1 MPTTSFG
8 STVSFTP
15 AGATT
20 AVVAT
25 EVRSI
30 DVSGQS
36 ISMID
41 TTKLATARAL
51 QVSGSLQN
59 TTITITCLDQPAWV
73 LGVVGELEVQY
84 GPAAVSPAP
93 STATFYRSCVLT
105 SGPNGSATIDAAV
118 EFTYTFEQIDSGL
131 A

>member
-15 AGATT
+15 TGVSS
-20 AVVAT
+20 AVVAN

-59 TTITITCLDQPAWV
+59 TTITVTCLDRPAWV
-73 LGVVGELEVQY
+73 LGVVGELEIQY
-84 GPAAVSPAP
+84 GPAASTPAP
-93 STATFYRSCVLT
+93 TLYRSCVLT